1 MLTRLTEMLIGTEFK
16 GLSTETIT
24 HLPTL
29 HAKGLNLH
37 DLNTE
42 TSADQL
48 TNKNITKMYSM
59 NCDNTIYNLGS
70 KFT

>member
-1 MLTRLTEMLIGTEFK
+1 MLTRLTENDRFSGIPDIYRLDMLIGTEFK

-24 HLPTL
+24 DLPTL

-42 TSADQL
+42 TSADQYIII
-48 TNKNITKMYSM
+48 NI
-59 NCDNTIYNLGS
+59 
-70 KFT
+70 

>member
-1 MLTRLTEMLIGTEFK
+1 MFTRLTEMTGIPDIYRLGMLIRMEFK

-24 HLPTL
+24 YLPTL

-48 TNKNITKMYSM
+48 TNE
-59 NCDNTIYNLGS
+59 NTI
-70 KFT
+70 KM